1 MKFAKNKTIASLT
14 ALILMLTMTASL
26 VVLPN
31 VNAHTPPWNVTT
43 VYCYTIVSPTIIG
56 VGQTDS
62 VCFWSNELPPT
73 ASGAYGD
80 RWTFTLD
87 VTRPDGTH
95 EKIGPITSDP
105 VGNGYTLYTPT
116 KVGNYTFVTTV
127 AEHKI
132 TGADP
137 NGYPPS
143 WNPSNVNVGDV
154 YAAATSQPVTLIVQ
168 EEPISLYPGSPLPT
182 EYWARPIS
190 GENREWWTISG
201 NWVESRGYNAASE
214 GYYYKGGGYNP
225 YTKGPTSAH
234 IVWAEPMPG
243 EFGGLMGGTISQS
256 GGVGSY
262 YTGMS
267 YEQAF
272 APPLILNGRLY
283 FNTPPGAAPYYGCYC
298 YDLRTGQEIWYQN
311 YTITNGE
318 IYNYISPN
326 QYGGIPYLWSL
337 GSTYRMYDAVTGN
350 WILSFANA
358 STGTVAYS
366 DSDGSLLVYLMGGTG
381 ANRWLAMWN
390 ASLAI
395 WAGMPNLWSS
405 NNYWLWR
412 PPTGSTLNWSLGI
425 QWNVT
430 AGGAKVGGSP
440 SIQKVDSDIV
450 LCQARFAQNDG
461 TTIAEDLGYS
471 AKNGA
476 LLWGPINRTAV
487 VMDASVLTGM
497 SDGVYV
503 EYIGETFSFY
513 AYSATN
519 GTKLWGPTQVSPAVG
534 AFAEYGSWR
543 TSWVGNGKVY
553 LPGMDGQIH
562 CMDLYTGNWLW
573 DFTTGS
579 CGFEAGYSNWPLIS
593 ASFFGGAPDTGG
605 LRIYAV
611 GGHTH
616 LQPIF
621 RGAQLYAVDGNN
633 GSLLWSID
641 GWFQAGGPVGADGYM
656 VGIDGYT
663 NELTCFG
670 KGNTETTVDAP
681 MTGVTVGKNVV
692 IRGTVTDQSPGQTCL
707 GIPTAGTPAISD
719 ASMSQ
724 WMEYLYMD
732 QVKPTNAT
740 GVPVSINV
748 IDSNGNLRPIGSTTT
763 DISGTFAYSW
773 KPDISGDYTVI
784 ATFAGSGSYYPSS
797 AETHFT
803 ADDLSPTASPLPVT
817 AQPPT
822 EMYFAI
828 STVAIII
835 AIAIVGIVLA
845 IIVKKRP

>member
-1 MKFAKNKTIASLT
+1 MIASA
-14 ALILMLTMTASL
+14 ALIPTT
-26 VVLPN
+26 
-31 VNAHTPPWNVTT
+31 NAHTPPWTITT
-43 VYCYTIVSPTIIG
+43 VYCYTVVSPNIIG

-62 VCFWSNELPPT
+62 ICFWSNEMPPT
-73 ASGAYGD
+73 AVGTNGD
-80 RWTFTLD
+80 RWSFSVD
-87 VTRPDGTH
+87 VTKPDGTH
-95 EKIGPITSDP
+95 QTLGPITSDP
-105 VGNGYTLYTPT
+105 VGNGYTPFTPDS
-116 KVGNYTFVTTV
+116 VGNYTFVTTV
-127 AEHKI
+127 AQHKI
-132 TGADP
+132 TGGDP
-137 NGYPPS
+137 NGFVPNWGSSSTGYAF
-143 WNPSNVNVGDV
+143 VNDTFVS
-154 YAAATSQPVTLIVQ
+154 ATSAPVTLVVQ
-168 EEPISLYPGSPLPT
+168 ADPVAQWPASPLPNN
-182 EYWARPIS
+182 YWDRPIS

-201 NWVESRGYNAASE
+201 NWVESRGYNGASE

-225 YTKGPTSAH
+225 YSTGPTSAH
-234 IVWAEPMPG
+234 IVWAKPMPG
-243 EFGGLMGGTISQS
+243 EFGGVMGGDVSQD

-298 YDLRTGQEIWYQN
+298 YDLRTGTQIWYQN
-311 YTITNGE
+311 YTISNGE

-337 GSTYRMYDAVTGN
+337 GSTYKMYDAVTGN
-350 WILSFANA
+350 WILSFTNA
-358 STGTVAYS
+358 LTGTVAYS
-366 DSDGSLLVYLMGGTG
+366 DSDGSMLVYITGGTSP
-381 ANRWLAMWN
+381 NRWLAMWN
-390 ASLAI
+390 SSLAI
-395 WAGMPNLWSS
+395 WAAMPNLYSG

-412 PPTGSTLNWSLGI
+412 PPTGSAALNWSLGI
-425 QWNVT
+425 QWNIT
-430 AGGAKVGGSP
+430 EPAITGSP
-440 SIQKVDSDIV
+440 SIQKVDKDVV

-461 TTIAEDLGYS
+461 TTIAQDVGYG

-487 VMDASVLTGM
+487 VMDAAVLTGM

-503 EYIGETFSFY
+503 EYIGETFSFI
-513 AYSATN
+513 AYSSTN

-670 KGNTETTVDAP
+670 KGNTETTVDTP
-681 MTGVTVGKNVV
+681 MTGVTVGNNVV

-732 QVKPTNAT
+732 QPKPTNAT
-740 GVPVSINV
+740 GVPISINV
-748 IDSNGNLRPIGSTTT
+748 IDSNGNLRPIGATSTDT
-763 DISGTFAYSW
+763 SGTFAYSW
-773 KPDISGDYTVI
+773 KPDIAGDYTVI
-784 ATFAGSGSYYPSS
+784 ATFEGSESYYSSS

-803 ADDLSPTASPLPVT
+803 ADDLASTPSPLPVT
-817 AQPPT
+817 AQPPM
-822 EMYFAI
+822 EMYFAL

-835 AIAIVGIVLA
+835 AIVVVGVLLA
-845 IIVKKRP
+845 LVLKKRP